1 MLYVRG
7 GRHDYDHWAELGNTG
22 WSYQDV
28 LPYFKKAEHNE
39 THTDSEY
46 HGTGGPQNVA
56 ELRSPSAVNKMFLD
70 ACALHGIPYNPD
82 YNGAEQFGAFMYQ
95 VFHKNGERHSAAKA
109 YITPH
114 LSRPNLSVKTN
125 TVTTKILFEGTR
137 AVGVRIDQG
146 GQVSELRARREVI
159 VSAGAFGSPQLLM
172 ASGVGPAAELQS
184 HGIPVVH
191 ALEGVGKNLHDHIDH
206 VQTWRA
212 PSNSETFGVSA
223 TGTVKVTKAM
233 GEWKKQ
239 RTGLVTSTF
248 AESGAF
254 LRSSPEVQTPDLQLV
269 FVVGIVDDH
278 SRKMHLG
285 HGFSCHVDVIRPHSR
300 GTVTLNSPDVRQ
312 APAIDPNFLGD
323 ERDLDLLVKGVQMQQ
338 AIIES
343 KPFDA
348 IRGKML
354 YPVDKNDKAAI
365 AADIR
370 RRADTQ
376 YHPVGTCKMGPASDP
391 LAVVDAQLRV
401 HGLQGLRVVD
411 ASIMPT
417 VSSGNTNAPTI
428 MIGEKAADLIRQA

>member
-1 MLYVRG
+1 
-7 GRHDYDHWAELGNTG
+7 
-22 WSYQDV
+22 
-28 LPYFKKAEHNE
+28 
-39 THTDSEY
+39 
-46 HGTGGPQNVA
+46 
-56 ELRSPSAVNKMFLD
+56 
-70 ACALHGIPYNPD
+70 
-82 YNGAEQFGAFMYQ
+82 MYQ

-125 TVTTKILFEGTR
+125 TVTTQILFEGTR

-172 ASGVGPAAELQS
+172 ASGVGPAAELQR
-184 HGIPVVH
+184 HGIAVVH

-223 TGTVKVTKAM
+223 TGTVKVTKAI
-233 GEWKKQ
+233 GEWKKK

-254 LRSSPEVQTPDLQLV
+254 LRSSPEVQAPDLQLV

-300 GTVTLNSPDVRQ
+300 GSVTLNSPDVRQ
-312 APAIDPNFLGD
+312 APVIDPNFLGD

>member
-1 MLYVRG
+1 
-7 GRHDYDHWAELGNTG
+7 
-22 WSYQDV
+22 
-28 LPYFKKAEHNE
+28 
-39 THTDSEY
+39 
-46 HGTGGPQNVA
+46 
-56 ELRSPSAVNKMFLD
+56 
-70 ACALHGIPYNPD
+70 
-82 YNGAEQFGAFMYQ
+82 MYQ